1 MPYSK
6 INMYYIQETLEQF
19 LSQLGYYYQPNKP
32 NKKKIQDLFESLPFF
47 FYQEHIQNVLYKVIK
62 KQPLVSFYDNNEN
75 MKYFCY
81 FIYTEF
87 SKIYQLKYKSQEDFY
102 NGMKHRLYHG
112 TMQYKE
118 WKKNNLHDY
127 LFFLF
132 FLLVLFLY
140 FYCFLFITEM
150 DL

>member
-19 LSQLGYYYQPNKP
+19 LSQLGYYYQSNKP

-47 FYQEHIQNVLYKVIK
+47 FYEEHIQNVLYKVIK

-112 TMQYKE
+112 TMRYKE

-140 FYCFLFITEM
+140 FYCFS
-150 DL
+150 